1 MIKNE
6 NDYDVDA
13 LMTFT
18 IITRPFFYFDIYMY
32 ISIFLVFCFFQFS
45 GVNVRA
51 LNEGLLL
58 AEKHCIRKTVS
69 QIFNFTTC
77 EDSK

>member
-18 IITRPFFYFDIYMY
+18 IITRPFFFILIY
-32 ISIFLVFCFFQFS
+32 ISEIIKEDASILCYS
-45 GVNVRA
+45 GFRA
-51 LNEGLLL
+51 
-58 AEKHCIRKTVS
+58 
-69 QIFNFTTC
+69 
-77 EDSK
+77 

>member
-1 MIKNE
+1 MIKNV

-32 ISIFLVFCFFQFS
+32 ISIFFLFFVFLIFRGKCS
-45 GVNVRA
+45 GT
-51 LNEGLLL
+51 
-58 AEKHCIRKTVS
+58 K
-69 QIFNFTTC
+69 
-77 EDSK
+77 

>member
-1 MIKNE
+1 MKVLFKHWMIKNE

-32 ISIFLVFCFFQFS
+32 ISIFFVFVF
-45 GVNVRA
+45 
-51 LNEGLLL
+51 
-58 AEKHCIRKTVS
+58 
-69 QIFNFTTC
+69 FNFQG
-77 EDSK
+77 